1 MSLLNCYISIC
12 ILILGFELLV
22 AFGITSKIE

>member
-12 ILILGFELLV
+12 ILILGFELLI
-22 AFGITSKIE
+22 AFGIICEIE